1 MLRPSVF
8 PPPARYGVVF
18 AGYGAGRNTRKL
30 GSTAEISPGP
40 VRKWQDGTN
49 GNGEAG
55 TGGAP
60 PGRDPGGTRDDRI
73 TGSGGARMR
82 DSRTLASL
90 VRDT

>member
-1 MLRPSVF
+1 MLRPSVSLS
-8 PPPARYGVVF
+8 PTRCGSRAPGVVP
-18 AGYGAGRNTRKL
+18 ARNTRKL